1 METEDRIR
9 VSPLL
14 VLVFAGLAVAVASGV
29 LGFLAWRDGGEEDPK
44 SYMGGV
50 ASRPFLLPDVTL
62 TDQEGQP
69 FDLRAEAEGYV
80 TLLYV
85 GYTHCPDI
93 CPTHLYEIS
102 EALKRLPQKTRDQ
115 VKVVFVT
122 ADPERD
128 TPEVLKE
135 YVETFDES
143 FIGLTGTREQTDA
156 FQEELGIGVASRTD
170 LGGGNYVVNH
180 AAYVIAFT
188 KEGEGYTVY
197 PSGMGMREWL
207 NDIPLLVEKGFQPS

>member
-1 METEDRIR
+1 MEEEDRIR

-14 VLVFAGLAVAVASGV
+14 VLVLAGVAVALAAGV
-29 LGFLAWRDGGEEDPK
+29 LGFLALRDGGEGQPAT
-44 SYMGGV
+44 YMGGV
-50 ASRPFLLPDVTL
+50 ASRPFLLPDATL
-62 TDQEGQP
+62 IDDDGKP
-69 FDLRAEAEGYV
+69 FDVREEADGYV

-93 CPTHLYEIS
+93 CPTHLYELS
-102 EALKRLPQKTRDQ
+102 EAMKRLPDDVREEI
-115 VKVVFVT
+115 KVMFVT

-128 TPEVLKE
+128 SPEVMKD

-156 FQEELGIGVASRTD
+156 FQEQLGIGVASRTD
-170 LGGGNYVVNH
+170 LGGGNYAVNH

-188 KEGEGYTVY
+188 KEGEGHTVY

-207 NDIPLLVEKGFQPS
+207 NDLPLLVKKGFAP

>member
-1 METEDRIR
+1 MEDNDRIR

-14 VLVFAGLAVAVASGV
+14 VLVLAGIAVAVAAGI
-29 LGFLAWRDGGEEDPK
+29 LGFLALRDDSEDEPAL
-44 SYMGGV
+44 YMGGV
-50 ASRPFLLPDVTL
+50 ASRPFEIPNATL
-62 TDQEGQP
+62 IDDEGQP
-69 FDLRAEAEGYV
+69 FDVRKEAEGYV

-93 CPTHLYEIS
+93 CPTHLYELS
-102 EALKRLPQKTRDQ
+102 EAMKRLPEDVREDI
-115 VKVVFVT
+115 KVMFVT

-128 TPEVLKE
+128 SPEVMKDYLG
-135 YVETFDES
+135 VFDES
-143 FIGLTGTREQTDA
+143 FIGLTGTRQQTDA

-170 LGGGNYVVNH
+170 LGGGNYAVNH

-207 NDIPLLVEKGFQPS
+207 NDLPLLVKKGFAP